1 MVKKS
6 MTKEVR
12 LHNVA
17 KTVCSTNDTGK
28 TGQPHVK
35 NMKLD
40 YSLTPYT
47 KISSKWIQD
56 LQVGLDNI
64 KLLEENI
71 GRTLSEINHSKIVY
85 DPPPRIMKIKEKVN
99 KWDLMQL

>member
-6 MTKEVR
+6 MTKEAR

-71 GRTLSEINHSKIVY
+71 GRAPSDINITNIFF
-85 DPPPRIMKIKEKVN
+85 DPSLRIMEIEAKIN
-99 KWDLMQL
+99 K